1 MKRKFLTNLG
11 FFLVLNLLIKPIY
24 VFGIDRVVQNT
35 VGAEVYGRFFI
46 LLNIAIIFQIFLDL
60 GIENFIRKEVAQ
72 YPTRSGSYLS
82 NIIALKILMFI
93 PYLIVC
99 ASIAMHKGIS
109 VDNYLLLFLIL
120 LNQFLA
126 SFILYIRAN
135 LGGLQLFKTESF
147 ISVLDRTLMILI
159 VGFLLLYPVTRYLF
173 RINWF
178 VFAQTISYT
187 FTLML
192 GLFILVKKTGT
203 VKLHIQFKQ
212 IIPVIQKLKPYALL
226 LFLMAV
232 YYRADSIILSLLL
245 PNGDEQAG
253 IFAHAFRILDFMS
266 NYAFLFPIL
275 LLPIF
280 SKTLHQKQKIDGLLQ
295 LAVLLLI
302 IPSLTVIGPAI
313 LYRREL
319 FGLLYKEHINLS
331 ADVFAILTIS
341 YLGMCVS
348 FTFGALLTAN
358 GNLKQLNL
366 MAGTAVVINLILN
379 LILIPRYQVM
389 GAAIANASTQ
399 LFTLIVHIKLA
410 WSIFKLKFNAI
421 ILIKFS
427 VFILFMVFGGYLIKL
442 INIHWLLGASILFS
456 SGLLA
461 AIIIGL
467 ISINGIRSILQERI
481 Q

>member
-1 MKRKFLTNLG
+1 MF
-11 FFLVLNLLIKPIY
+11 
-24 VFGIDRVVQNT
+24 FGIDRVVQNT

-427 VFILFMVFGGYLIKL
+427 VFILFMLFGGYLIKL